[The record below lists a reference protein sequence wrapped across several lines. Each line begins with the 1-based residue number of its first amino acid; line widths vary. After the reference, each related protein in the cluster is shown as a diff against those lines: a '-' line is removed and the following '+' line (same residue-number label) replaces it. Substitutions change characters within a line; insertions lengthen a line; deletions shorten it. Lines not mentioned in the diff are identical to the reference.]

1 MEPTIH
7 PIQAKILNVLRFSK
21 DARFS
26 ELNVEELTND
36 HFTFHVNR
44 LIDLGLIE
52 KTNGTYTLTDKGKE
66 FANRLD
72 EEMVAVIKQG
82 KIAILIVC
90 SDESD
95 KETMYLIQQRFKQ
108 PFYGFYWF
116 IGGKARWGETIYEA
130 AERIFLK
137 DSGLQA
143 KMRLIGIEHK
153 IYYSPNNEVRED
165 KYYFVFKTEQIKGEL
180 LPEVPGGKNLWMT
193 MEEIKKLENRL
204 SGVDTSLKFLEN
216 KVLTFSERKVKEKNY

>member
-7 PIQAKILNVLRFSK
+7 TIQAKILNVLRFRK
-21 DARFS
+21 EARFS

-44 LIDLGLIE
+44 LLSLGFIA

-66 FANRLD
+66 FVNRLD

-82 KIAILIVC
+82 KIAVLIVC
-90 SDESD
+90 TDESD
-95 KETMYLIQQRFKQ
+95 GETKYLIQQRFKQ

-116 IGGKARWGETIYEA
+116 IGGKARWGETIYQA

-137 DSGLQA
+137 DSGLKA
-143 KMRLIGIEHK
+143 KMRLVGIEHK
-153 IYYSPNNEVRED
+153 IYYTPNNEVRED
-165 KYYFVFKTEQIKGEL
+165 KYYFIFKTEDAKGKL
-180 LPEVPGGKNLWMT
+180 DLEVAGGKNMWMSLS
-193 MEEIKKLENRL
+193 EIKKLEKRL
-204 SGVDTSLKFLEN
+204 SGVDTALRYLTN
-216 KVLTFSERKVKEKNY
+216 KELTFSESEVRDENY